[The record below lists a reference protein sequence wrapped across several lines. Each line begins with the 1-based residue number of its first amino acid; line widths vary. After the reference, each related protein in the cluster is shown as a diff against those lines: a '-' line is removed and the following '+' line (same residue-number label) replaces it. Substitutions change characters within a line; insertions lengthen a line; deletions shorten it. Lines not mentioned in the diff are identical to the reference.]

1 MPTIETDHASDMR
14 TLFCD
19 KYKDYFFTTEKVG
32 ISLRFLFYYNLM
44 HFFLKR
50 IEFEHV
56 FEFITSLQ
64 LTSSRV
70 YLNEYDAND
79 PNLYE
84 KYKINSVEK
93 NENIMKAQS
102 KYQDF
107 RVKKID
113 DLNYDFEIS
122 TQSSATLSGQ
132 IEISI
137 DDESQMYDVQ
147 IHASYNWF
155 Y

>member
-44 HFFLKR
+44 HFFLK
-50 IEFEHV
+50 IFEHI

-64 LTSSRV
+64 FTSSRV
-70 YLNEYDAND
+70 YLNEFDENYYDRG
-79 PNLYE
+79 LYE

-93 NENIMKAQS
+93 NENIMEAHS
-102 KYQDF
+102 DAYDF
-107 RVKKID
+107 KVKKKD
-113 DLNYDFEIS
+113 DLNYDFDIW
-122 TQSSATLSGQ
+122 TRTMANLYGH
-132 IEISI
+132 IEINI
-137 DDESQMYDVQ
+137 DDESEIDYVH
-147 IHASYNWF
+147 INASYDP
-155 Y
+155 